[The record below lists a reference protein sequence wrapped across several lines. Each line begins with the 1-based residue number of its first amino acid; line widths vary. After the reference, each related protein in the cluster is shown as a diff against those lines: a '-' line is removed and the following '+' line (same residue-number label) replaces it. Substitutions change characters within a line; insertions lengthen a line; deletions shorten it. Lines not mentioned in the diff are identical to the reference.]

1 MEDINKM
8 KKVFFVGINGI
19 GMSALA
25 KIMINEG
32 YQVFG
37 SDISRKEITEQ
48 LEAMGAKIYSSHIDL
63 NVNGMDMVVYT
74 SAVKA
79 SNPELVFAKLN
90 NIEILQRGELLAM
103 LLNCKKGIAVAG
115 THGKTT
121 TSSMLG
127 VAMLGLD
134 PTIVVGGVI
143 PEIGSNSRSGKGEYL
158 IAEADESDNSFLY
171 MRPRYS
177 IITNVEADHLD
188 HHGTYENIKKSFA
201 KFIEQTEEK
210 VIICKDCCNL
220 YDLKMDKEKIIRYSV
235 TSEDAE
241 IYATNIRME
250 NKKSIYNVIMEGN
263 DLGEFVL
270 TIPGMHNISNSLG
283 VIYLAKK
290 LGADM
295 NDVKVAIEAFKG
307 AKRRFDIVYE
317 NGITVVDDYA
327 HHPTEIKAT
336 LNAAKQRAKG
346 KVIALFQPHRY
357 SRISSLLEDF
367 KGCFVDADEIVL
379 FPIYSAGEKNTFG
392 ITSEI
397 LAEKIEGKKK
407 ITVISG
413 GDEAVEMVL
422 NREKDG
428 SLYMFMGAGDIYK
441 SAYKIKEELE
451 KR

>member
-1 MEDINKM
+1 MEDVDKM

-32 YQVFG
+32 YQVYG

-48 LEAMGAKIYSSHIDL
+48 LEAMGAKIFPNHLDL
-63 NVNGMDMVVYT
+63 NVVGMDMVVYT
-74 SAVKA
+74 SAVKF

-90 NIEILQRGELLAM
+90 NIEILKRGELLAM
-103 LLNCKKGIAVAG
+103 LLNSKKGIAVAG

-134 PTIVVGGVI
+134 PTIVVGGII

-188 HHGTYENIKKSFA
+188 HHGTYENIKKSFE
-201 KFIEQTEEK
+201 KFIEQTEDK
-210 VIICKDCCNL
+210 VIICRDCQNL
-220 YDLKMDKEKIIRYSV
+220 YDLKKSEEKIIRYSV
-235 TSEDAE
+235 KSEDAE
-241 IYATNIRME
+241 IYAANIRME
-250 NKKSIYNVIMEGN
+250 NKKSIYNVIMHGE

-270 TIPGMHNISNSLG
+270 TIPGIHNISNSLG
-283 VIYLAKK
+283 VIYIAKK

-295 NDVKVAIEAFKG
+295 NYVKESLSKFKG

-327 HHPTEIKAT
+327 HHPSEIKAT
-336 LNAAKQRAKG
+336 LNAARQRSKG
-346 KVIALFQPHRY
+346 KVVAVFQPHRY
-357 SRISSLLEDF
+357 SRVSSLIDDF
-367 KGCFVDADEIVL
+367 KGCFTDADEIVL
-379 FPIYSAGEKNTFG
+379 LPIYSAGEKNIYG
-392 ITSEI
+392 ISSEI
-397 LAEKIEGKKK
+397 LAEKIEGVKSVK
-407 ITVISG
+407 
-413 GDEAVEMVL
+413 VL
-422 NREKDG
+422 NSGDDAVNMVVNGEKDG
-428 SLYMFMGAGDIYK
+428 TLYMFMGAGDIYK

>member
-1 MEDINKM
+1 M

-283 VIYLAKK
+283 VIYIAKK

-295 NDVKVAIEAFKG
+295 NYVKEAISKFKG

-327 HHPTEIKAT
+327 HHPSEIKAT
-336 LNAAKQRAKG
+336 LNAARQRSKG
-346 KVIALFQPHRY
+346 KVVAVFQPHRY
-357 SRISSLLEDF
+357 SRISSLIEDF
-367 KGCFVDADEIVL
+367 KGCFTDADEIVL
-379 FPIYSAGEKNTFG
+379 LPIYSAGEKNIYG
-392 ITSEI
+392 ISSEI
-397 LAEKIEGKKK
+397 LAEKIDGGKKVK
-407 ITVISG
+407 VVNS
-413 GDEAVEMVL
+413 GDEAVNMVI
-422 NREKDG
+422 NGEKDG
-428 SLYMFMGAGDIYK
+428 TLYMFMGAGDIYK

>member
-1 MEDINKM
+1 MEDINNM

-32 YQVFG
+32 YEVYG
-37 SDISRKEITEQ
+37 SDIARKEITEQ
-48 LEAMGAKIYSSHIDL
+48 LESMGAKIYSEHLDL
-63 NVNGMDMVVYT
+63 NAQGMDMVVYT
-74 SAVKA
+74 SAVKP

-90 NIEILQRGELLAM
+90 NIEVFQRGELLAM

-143 PEIGSNSRSGKGEYL
+143 PEIGSNSRSGKGDYL

-188 HHGTYENIKKSFA
+188 HHGTYENIKKSFE
-201 KFIEQTEEK
+201 KFIEQTEDK
-210 VIICKDCCNL
+210 VIICRDCFNL
-220 YDLKMDKEKIIRYSV
+220 YELKMDMEKIVRYSV
-235 TSEDAE
+235 SSEDAE
-241 IYATNIRME
+241 IYAANIRME
-250 NKKSIYNVIMEGN
+250 NKKSVYNVIMHGE

-270 TIPGMHNISNSLG
+270 TIPGIHNVSNSLG

-295 NDVKVAIEAFKG
+295 NDVKAALEKFKG

-327 HHPTEIKAT
+327 HHPSEIKAT
-336 LNAAKQRAKG
+336 LNAARQRARG
-346 KVIALFQPHRY
+346 KVVAVFQPHRY
-357 SRISSLLEDF
+357 SRISSLIDDF
-367 KGCFVDADEIVL
+367 KGCFSDADEIVL
-379 FPIYSAGEKNTFG
+379 LPIYSAGEKNIYG
-392 ITSEI
+392 ISSEI
-397 LAEKIEGKKK
+397 LAEKIDGGKNIK
-407 ITVISG
+407 VVEN
-413 GDEAVEMVL
+413 GDEAVNMVI
-422 NREKDG
+422 NGEKDG
-428 SLYMFMGAGDIYK
+428 SIYMFMGAGDIYK